1 LSVVTGTLVATNP
14 PVLVVTTA
22 ASGAP
27 LDGVTTT
34 CTPASEPP
42 RPLVT
47 VPTTVPVD
55 AGPVLVADE

>member
-1 LSVVTGTLVATNP
+1 MNP
-14 PVLVVTTA
+14 PALVVTTA
-22 ASGAP
+22 ARGAP
-27 LDGVTTT
+27 PDGVTTT
-34 CTPASEPP
+34 WTPASEPP